1 MRTGKRKKYN
11 DCPIVS
17 PTTTQPPLF
26 GKMGMIEETPLE
38 CLLRLGTSGVLWA
51 KEFNKTAVK
60 LGYPEMDEEWLAGWF
75 ANAIENCDVELR
87 CEPIRRKNQALKGII
102 KAGIERVAAIDGG
115 KKAKK

>member
-1 MRTGKRKKYN
+1 
-11 DCPIVS
+11 
-17 PTTTQPPLF
+17 
-26 GKMGMIEETPLE
+26 MIEETPLE
-38 CLLRLGTSGVLWA
+38 CLSRLGTSGVLWA

-60 LGYPEMDEEWLAGWF
+60 LGYSEMDEEWLAGWF
-75 ANAIENCDVELR
+75 ANAIENCDVIR